1 MNRVDGHMNPVFIMG
16 HKLLVEKYDA
26 DKDGKLSEQE
36 EATLKADA
44 KKAAESRKAE
54 MDARREA
61 AKKAQDDN
69 KADAPKA

>member
-1 MNRVDGHMNPVFIMG
+1 MNRVAGQMNPVFMMG